1 MNNQTTTETGHSEAV
16 QNFIDWFERADS
28 VDRDADTLVSNNL
41 THMGAIITIA
51 AAKLDLDDFSTVFDE
66 VAVNL
71 QGQRPTYMQW
81 LEALALILK
90 IIRDTHEF
98 GVFSSATDYQ
108 KKDIEMV
115 RDRIDLCDMDAI
127 RAVEKAILALNRI
140 YWGDL

>member
-1 MNNQTTTETGHSEAV
+1 MSKTEMNEQTT
-16 QNFIDWFERADS
+16 NFIDWFERAES
-28 VDRDADTLVSNNL
+28 VDRNEETLVSNNL

-51 AAKLDLDDFSTVFDE
+51 AYKLDLDDFSTLFDE

-71 QGQRPTYMQW
+71 QGQRPTYIQW
-81 LEALALILK
+81 LEALSLILRA
-90 IIRDTHEF
+90 IRDLHEF
-98 GVFSSATDYQ
+98 GVFSSVTDYQ

-127 RAVEKAILALNRI
+127 RAVEKAILAVNRV